1 MRGVRRLS
9 AGAWCLVWLVASPG
23 AAARAAPAG
32 DPGRNPA
39 SAPADPESVEE
50 EPPAE
55 GEAEPPTRVGCLDD
69 LTGDGYR
76 RKGVQKRDFIKRGKG
91 EVAALGGFYASDLLS
106 STYTAAVA
114 AAYFPS
120 EDLGIEVLVSYAPV
134 KFRLEAPFTAFE
146 QTRRFVPGSALQAVA
161 GLMFSPF
168 HAKFKLTEAT
178 ILHGDLYAVAGGG
191 RTFHDS
197 VQGITFQAGL
207 GLRLALW
214 RRLALRF
221 DVRDFILPQ
230 EVLGRGRTTHNIT
243 VLTGLAIWLG

>member
-1 MRGVRRLS
+1 MRGVRVLS
-9 AGAWCLVWLVASPG
+9 AGAWVLLWTWASSG
-23 AAARAAPAG
+23 TSARAAPTG
-32 DPGRNPA
+32 DPPPA
-39 SAPADPESVEE
+39 SGPADPESVEE
-50 EPPAE
+50 EPPPE
-55 GEAEPPTRVGCLDD
+55 EEAEPPTRVGCLDD
-69 LTGDGYR
+69 LSADGYR
-76 RKGVQKRDFIKRGKG
+76 RKGVQKRDFTKRMKG
-91 EVAALGGFYASDLLS
+91 EIAALGGFYASDLLS
-106 STYTAAVA
+106 STYTAGA
-114 AAYFPS
+114 AAAFFPS

-243 VLTGLAIWLG
+243 VLTGLSIWLG